1 MMTISARSLGLDAKS
16 QLQRLITSCVEITTQ
31 ILTSKLHAKDATL
44 VRVLWKGTLLRL
56 DSRRSG
62 VGLQRDIQAYEL
74 NEVLETS

>member
-1 MMTISARSLGLDAKS
+1 
-16 QLQRLITSCVEITTQ
+16 LQPRLITSCVETTT
-31 ILTSKLHAKDATL
+31 LMKTYRLYVKDATL

-74 NEVLETS
+74 SKRPWRSLRAPGGSDEARSST